1 MQRVLLGA
9 FSKKQAATRCVMG
22 RDRGRFFLSSSR
34 TGSRVL
40 RFFSRCSVVIVSYA
54 FMLNTLRFSVAM
66 STLALFGCASPK
78 ITPDAEFQ
86 KLSTEYLEGHLAWR
100 PTVGMSLGL
109 HQYDGRIV
117 DFRRASLDAE
127 LRRLKEFQ
135 ARLARI
141 NTKQLTRE
149 PAFDYRLLQSAIGA
163 EIFGFEGAQ
172 SFTRNPMTYAGAIDL
187 TQYIK
192 RDYASLSNRVQ
203 SIIAIEKNTPLLFN
217 AARMNLNRVLPK
229 PFIETAIDVAE
240 GHIAFL
246 EKDLPI
252 AVKPVT
258 DEALLKEFEAANQ
271 IALKEL
277 RGYIEWLKKERL
289 PQADNSFA
297 LGREKYREFIR
308 LTEFVEL
315 TPEQILE
322 LGLRELKAE
331 QQRFADAARIIDAG
345 KSAHDVFK
353 TIQKEH
359 PSAEGLLPD
368 TRKNLEAIREF
379 VIKHRIVT
387 IPSDVRVKVEETP
400 PPFRRTSFASMDTPG
415 VFETNATEAYY
426 YVTPTEPNWPE
437 KQKDEWLTAFNYY
450 TTDIVTIHEAYP
462 GHYVQYLALKDSRA
476 SRIGK
481 IFSSYAFVEGWA
493 HYTEQM
499 LMDEGFAA
507 ASESASRE
515 ERLRVT
521 KYRLAQSDEALLRLC
536 RLVASVKLHTQ
547 GMSVDEATK
556 FFMENC
562 YYEEKT
568 ARQEAVRGTFDPGY
582 LNYTLGKLII
592 LKLREDWRAQEG
604 ARYSLQRFHDELLRY
619 GAPPLPLLRERMLKD
634 ASKWQEIL

>member
-1 MQRVLLGA
+1 MV
-9 FSKKQAATRCVMG
+9 K
-22 RDRGRFFLSSSR
+22 
-34 TGSRVL
+34 
-40 RFFSRCSVVIVSYA
+40 
-54 FMLNTLRFSVAM
+54 TLRFLISTFAM
-66 STLALFGCASPK
+66 LVLFGCVSPK
-78 ITPDAEFQ
+78 VSPDAEFE
-86 KLSTEYLEGHLAWR
+86 KLSNEYLEGHLAWR
-100 PTVGMSLGL
+100 PAAGMALGL
-109 HQYDGRIV
+109 HQYDGRIT

-141 NTKQLTRE
+141 DAARLTRA
-149 PAFDYRLLQSAIGA
+149 PAFDYRLLQSAIGG
-163 EIFGFEGAQ
+163 EIFGFEGVQ
-172 SFTRNPMTYAGAIDL
+172 SFARNPMTYAGAIDL
-187 TQYIK
+187 TQYLK
-192 RDYASLSNRVQ
+192 RDFAPLSNRVQ

-229 PFIETAIDVAE
+229 SFIETAIDIAE

-246 EKDLPI
+246 EKDLPNGVK
-252 AVKPVT
+252 AVN
-258 DEALLKEFEAANQ
+258 DDALLKEFEAANQ

-289 PQADNSFA
+289 PRADSSFA

-331 QQRFADAARIIDAG
+331 QQRFADAARIIDPG
-345 KSAHDVFK
+345 KPAHDVK
-353 TIQKEH
+353 AIQQEH
-359 PSAEGLLPD
+359 PTAESLLPD

-379 VIKHRIVT
+379 VTTHRIVT
-387 IPSDVRVKVEETP
+387 IPSEVRVRVEETP

-415 VFETNATEAYY
+415 VFETNATESYY
-426 YVTPTEPNWPE
+426 YVTPTEPDWPE

-462 GHYVQYLALKDSRA
+462 GHYVQFLALKDSRA

-481 IFSSYAFVEGWA
+481 IFSSYAFGEGWA

-499 LMDEGFAA
+499 LLDEGFAA
-507 ASESASRE
+507 AGVNASRDE
-515 ERLRVT
+515 QLRAA

-536 RLVASVKLHTQ
+536 RLVVSVKLHTQ

-582 LNYTLGKLII
+582 LNYTLGKLMI
-592 LKLREDWRAQEG
+592 LKLREDWKAQEG
-604 ARYSLQRFHDELLRY
+604 PRYSLQRFHDELLRY

-634 ASKWQEIL
+634 ATKWRETL